1 VIAFLQESPPS
12 YLNIKYAI
20 DYHRKMSINNKA
32 TNRNKDKRFSVD
44 NSDYQDSK
52 AEESAKTTTT
62 IDITKA
68 SSTSKDILDITDT
81 PDVATWNKGT
91 QIKGGAA
98 DIIKRSQERGTKI
111 TQGKITR
118 TNATTIDLKEKGS
131 EDLIIDS
138 ANKEDVAKVVNSGT
152 YLTDKEEESFS
163 MSDNNVPDI
172 SKKSQKAKKNS
183 DGSNSGEQE
192 RLQSKS

>member
-1 VIAFLQESPPS
+1 MIAFLQESPPS

-20 DYHRKMSINNKA
+20 DYHKKMSINNKA

-138 ANKEDVAKVVNSGT
+138 ANKEDVAKVVNSGIS
-152 YLTDKEEESFS
+152 LTDKEEESFS
-163 MSDNNVPDI
+163 IPDNNFTDI
-172 SKKSQKAKKNS
+172 SKKSQKAK
-183 DGSNSGEQE
+183 
-192 RLQSKS
+192 

>member
-1 VIAFLQESPPS
+1 
-12 YLNIKYAI
+12 
-20 DYHRKMSINNKA
+20 MSINNEA
-32 TNRNKDKRFSVD
+32 TNTNKDKRFLVD

-52 AEESAKTTTT
+52 EEESAKTTPT

-68 SSTSKDILDITDT
+68 SSTSKDILDIADT

-91 QIKGGAA
+91 QVKGSAA

-152 YLTDKEEESFS
+152 SLTDKEEESFS
-163 MSDNNVPDI
+163 MSDNNLPDI

-192 RLQSKS
+192 RL

>member
-20 DYHRKMSINNKA
+20 DYHKKMSINNKA

-138 ANKEDVAKVVNSGT
+138 ANKEDVAKVVNSGIS
-152 YLTDKEEESFS
+152 LTDKEEESFS
-163 MSDNNVPDI
+163 MSDNNLPDI

-192 RLQSKS
+192 RF

>member
-1 VIAFLQESPPS
+1 M
-12 YLNIKYAI
+12 
-20 DYHRKMSINNKA
+20 RINNKA
-32 TNRNKDKRFSVD
+32 TNRNKDKCFSVD

-52 AEESAKTTTT
+52 EEESAKSTT

-91 QIKGGAA
+91 ELKGSAA

-118 TNATTIDLKEKGS
+118 TNATTIDLKEKGP
-131 EDLIIDS
+131 EDLIIDP
-138 ANKEDVAKVVNSGT
+138 ANKEDVAKVVNTGT
-152 YLTDKEEESFS
+152 SLTDNEEESFS
-163 MSDNNVPDI
+163 MSDNNLPNI

-183 DGSNSGEQE
+183 DGGNSSEQE
-192 RLQSKS
+192 RL

>member
-1 VIAFLQESPPS
+1 MIAFLQESPPS

-20 DYHRKMSINNKA
+20 DYHKKMSINNKA

-44 NSDYQDSK
+44 NNDYQDSE
-52 AEESAKTTTT
+52 EESAKTTT

-81 PDVATWNKGT
+81 PDVATWNKAT
-91 QIKGGAA
+91 QMKGSAA

-118 TNATTIDLKEKGS
+118 TNATTIDLKEKGP
-131 EDLIIDS
+131 EDLIIDP

-152 YLTDKEEESFS
+152 SLTDKEEESFS
-163 MSDNNVPDI
+163 MSDNNLPDI

-183 DGSNSGEQE
+183 DGGNSGEQE
-192 RLQSKS
+192 RL

>member
-1 VIAFLQESPPS
+1 MIAFLQESPPS

-20 DYHRKMSINNKA
+20 DYHKKMSINNKA

-152 YLTDKEEESFS
+152 SLTDKEEESFS
-163 MSDNNVPDI
+163 MSDNNLPDI

-192 RLQSKS
+192 RF

>member
-1 VIAFLQESPPS
+1 
-12 YLNIKYAI
+12 
-20 DYHRKMSINNKA
+20 MSINNKA

-81 PDVATWNKGT
+81 PDVATWNKAT
-91 QIKGGAA
+91 QMKGSAA

-138 ANKEDVAKVVNSGT
+138 ANKEDVAKVVNSGIS
-152 YLTDKEEESFS
+152 LTDKEEESFS
-163 MSDNNVPDI
+163 MSDNNLPDI

-183 DGSNSGEQE
+183 DGGNSGEQE
-192 RLQSKS
+192 RL